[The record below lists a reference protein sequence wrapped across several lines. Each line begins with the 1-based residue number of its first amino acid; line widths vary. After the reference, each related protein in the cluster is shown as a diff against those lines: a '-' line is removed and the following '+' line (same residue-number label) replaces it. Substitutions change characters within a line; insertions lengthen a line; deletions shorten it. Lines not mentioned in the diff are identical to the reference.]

1 MFFDGL
7 QKSGFDKRLVEASLM
22 NNAGLLLKSKHSGGD
37 DSFAESVFA
46 ADITGLSDVSSY
58 SNVKIDST
66 GAQILAS
73 GYAGVTED
81 LTDSDGNGI
90 AVSSDNSPCKLLT
103 INPTGFGTLSSIVI
117 RMSSSAAGMF
127 QYPDQLLL
135 YCDDVL
141 VSESDEVVSAGSGI
155 NVDITFAFESIELD
169 PNKGYDVYFKS
180 RNPAERRI
188 KSATITVTPIVYTSG
203 IVILNEIML
212 QSGHSRTAFYV
223 YSSGSAPDVM
233 VKLGDGSYES
243 VAERISKQA
252 VSQTGAACTARRYEC
267 EFLPGTYESI
277 TIKIEMNAADIVV
290 FGCFGAIL

>member
-1 MFFDGL
+1 MRVINILGSTGSIGTQAL
-7 QKSGFDKRLVEASLM
+7 QIAALHPDKFKVNALTAHRSVDALFAQVRAFRPSM
-22 NNAGLLLKSKHSGGD
+22 AGLTGMT
-37 DSFAESVFA
+37 
-46 ADITGLSDVSSY
+46 ADEVEIPQELHFCDWHFGQD
-58 SNVKIDST
+58 
-66 GAQILAS
+66 A
-73 GYAGVTED
+73 
-81 LTDSDGNGI
+81 
-90 AVSSDNSPCKLLT
+90 LLT
-103 INPTGFGTLSSIVI
+103 
-117 RMSSSAAGMF
+117 AARDV
-127 QYPDQLLL
+127 P
-135 YCDDVL
+135 CDDVL

-243 VAERISKQA
+243 VAENISKQA
-252 VSQTGAACTARRYEC
+252 VSQTGTACTARRYEC